1 VEPRPPEVLLT
12 TQAQAAVA
20 DAEEPRSSREQIL
33 DSGERLFAERGFA
46 GVLMRDI
53 VSYTDLRNQASLY
66 HHFRNK
72 RDLYEAVLNRG
83 LAQIASRLAE
93 RRSGTLEEVDTNI
106 DRLVDYLAKHP
117 HIAQLIQRTA
127 LDGERWPQ
135 RALNVM
141 LRPLCSQGRRAMAS
155 LEGIWEPEEVPHLAG
170 GLYLLIFG
178 YFANAQLLET
188 VVGKDPLGLEAI
200 ERQRRFLK
208 TAIARHFSIDGAT
221 AKERSA

>member
-1 VEPRPPEVLLT
+1 MTV
-12 TQAQAAVA
+12 QAQAAIAEA
-20 DAEEPRSSREQIL
+20 DEPRSSRDQIL
-33 DSGERLFAERGFA
+33 DAGERLFAERGYA
-46 GVLMRDI
+46 GVSMRDI
-53 VSYTDLRNQASLY
+53 VADTDLRNQASLY

-93 RRSGTLEEVDTNI
+93 RRSGTLEEVDTNV
-106 DRLVDYLAKHP
+106 DRLVDYLAEHP

-127 LDGERWPQ
+127 LDGGRQLQ

-141 LRPLCSQGRRAMAS
+141 LRPLYSQGRRAMAS
-155 LEGIWEPEEVPHLAG
+155 LEGIWEPEEVPHLAA

-178 YFANAQLLET
+178 YFANAELLKT
-188 VVGKDPLGLEAI
+188 VVGENPLGPEAV

-208 TAIARHFSIDGAT
+208 AAIARLFGIDASH
-221 AKERSA
+221 AKERLI

>member
-1 VEPRPPEVLLT
+1 MTV
-12 TQAQAAVA
+12 QAQAAFA
-20 DAEEPRSSREQIL
+20 DADEPRSSRDQIL
-33 DSGERLFAERGFA
+33 DAGERLFAERGYA
-46 GVLMRDI
+46 GVSMRDI
-53 VSYTDLRNQASLY
+53 VAGTDLRNQASLY

-93 RRSGTLEEVDTNI
+93 RRSGTLEEVDTNV
-106 DRLVDYLAKHP
+106 DRLVDYLAEHP

-127 LDGERWPQ
+127 LDGGRQLQ

-141 LRPLCSQGRRAMAS
+141 LRPLYSQGRRAMAS
-155 LEGIWEPEEVPHLAG
+155 LEGIWEPEEVPHLAA

-178 YFANAQLLET
+178 YFANAQLLKT
-188 VVGKDPLGLEAI
+188 VVGENPLGPEAV

-208 TAIARHFSIDGAT
+208 AAIARLFSIDGSP
-221 AKERSA
+221 AKERLT